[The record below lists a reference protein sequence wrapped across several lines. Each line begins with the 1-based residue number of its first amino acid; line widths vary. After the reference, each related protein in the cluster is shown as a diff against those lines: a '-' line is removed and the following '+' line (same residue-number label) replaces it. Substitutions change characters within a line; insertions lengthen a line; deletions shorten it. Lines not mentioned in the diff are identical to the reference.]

1 MNNFTF
7 TNNLLIIS
15 VKIKNISINE
25 INPVEL
31 FHFYFIINVRLIVAF
46 FKMAK
51 MYVI

>member
-7 TNNLLIIS
+7 TNN
-15 VKIKNISINE
+15 KCKDKNISINE